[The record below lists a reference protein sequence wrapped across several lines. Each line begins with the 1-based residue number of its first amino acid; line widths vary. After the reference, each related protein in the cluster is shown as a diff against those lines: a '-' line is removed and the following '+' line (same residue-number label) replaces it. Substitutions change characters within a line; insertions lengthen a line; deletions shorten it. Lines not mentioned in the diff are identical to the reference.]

1 MTNEVVKGLI
11 NAGPGLIMFPLSLP
25 KYFLT
30 PTSPGL
36 TIAHEVKRIVNVNTY
51 VNILNAFIIL
61 DFFYNKSTSFIRK
74 TNLSSVK

>member
-1 MTNEVVKGLI
+1 
-11 NAGPGLIMFPLSLP
+11 MFPLSLP

-36 TIAHEVKRIVNVNTY
+36 TIAHEVKRIVNVKKY

-61 DFFYNKSTSFIRK
+61 DFSIIKVQVFSKNH
-74 TNLSSVK
+74 